1 MLLTKFIDCV
11 HTHTHAGSVAGI
23 YGSGVAGLKDG
34 GKGECQFNS
43 PQGILCHQGALYVA
57 DTNNHA
63 IRKVSPGTANS
74 SRVNL
79 VQLRELILDCVHVN

>member
-1 MLLTKFIDCV
+1 MYCV
-11 HTHTHAGSVAGI
+11 HTHTGNVASI

-43 PQGILCHQGALYVA
+43 PQGMLCHQGVLYVA

-63 IRKVSPGTANS
+63 IRKVSPGIVVCNF
-74 SRVNL
+74 
-79 VQLRELILDCVHVN
+79 